1 MGKNK
6 VGRPSNETIRKR
18 NITRAIL
25 IILIAIIIGMV
36 AFILNEKGVFS
47 NKDSSNKS
55 NDVVD
60 KTNNQGISITYKT
73 DKYET
78 KDKKGNVVTSNE
90 RNLPVITNI
99 DESVANKIVNSLTE
113 ISNKE
118 WEEILSSAN
127 DIDSEQQENTNLGV
141 KFIISTDYISENFVS
156 FRSELS
162 GGFGGVGWSNTDLY
176 IYNLKTGNKLEI
188 KDIASDEN
196 GLKEEIKKYIS
207 EKVVSKVECLN
218 DNWTELLDD
227 NILKSWNITKT
238 GMNIIIPRYQIA
250 CGSAGA
256 IEVNIPFSNI
266 NKYLND
272 EYKK

>member
-18 NITRAIL
+18 NINRAIL
-25 IILIAIIIGMV
+25 IILIAIIIGVV
-36 AFILNEKGVFS
+36 AFILNEKGIFS
-47 NKDSSNKS
+47 NTDSSNKN
-55 NDVVD
+55 NDAVD

-127 DIDSEQQENTNLGV
+127 NIDSEQEGNANLGA

-238 GMNIIIPRYQIA
+238 EMNIIIPRYQIA

-256 IEVNIPFSNI
+256 IEFNIPFSNI